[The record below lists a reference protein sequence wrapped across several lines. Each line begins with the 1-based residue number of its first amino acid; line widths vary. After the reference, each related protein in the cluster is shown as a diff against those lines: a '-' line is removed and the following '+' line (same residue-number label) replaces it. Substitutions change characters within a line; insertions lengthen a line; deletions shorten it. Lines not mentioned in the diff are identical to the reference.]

1 MRGRYACGME
11 YRERIEALQ
20 KEKDELTVQLAH
32 YASLADNAKDEPT
45 RKSAAEKCRQIRRR
59 IKAIEGELIR
69 VQDESGSHIDPDTGL
84 PR

>member
-1 MRGRYACGME
+1 MRGRYACGMK
-11 YRERIEALQ
+11 YQERIEALQ

-32 YASLADNAKDEPT
+32 YASLADNAKDQAT
-45 RKSAAEKCRQIRRR
+45 RKSAAEKCRQIRQR

-69 VQDESGSHIDPDTGL
+69 LQDESGNDPDTGL